1 MADARIF
8 THKDLKDSLGEHKTK
23 SLVDDFRAYKE
34 GKGLPVTFGR
44 DVPYNFTHNRSY
56 LELQHLHFNASGFP
70 LKLVQFR
77 RTSGYVLVYCP
88 GFFNKNTY
96 LLIAIIKHWDHK
108 KPNDIA
114 GTDRDTNLMSGLENI
129 AEGFRER
136 F

>member
-1 MADARIF
+1 MVRIF
-8 THKDLKDSLGEHKTK
+8 TCRDLKDSLGEEKTR

-34 GKGLPVTFGR
+34 GKGLPATFGR

-56 LELQHLHFNASGFP
+56 LELQHLHFKESGFS
-70 LKLVQFR
+70 LMLMQFR

-88 GFFNKNTY
+88 GFFNKYAY

-108 KPNDIA
+108 KPNDVV
-114 GTDRDTNLMSGLENI
+114 GTDRDTHLMSGLETI
-129 AEGFRER
+129 AKGFQEK